1 MKPPMTIAEKSD
13 MAAKR
18 YGKMKAKD
26 IKPAPKATVKPILK
40 PKSKTI
46 GFTVTK
52 RF

>member
-26 IKPAPKATVKPILK
+26 IKPAPKAKVKPIVK
-40 PKSKTI
+40 RGKI
-46 GFTVTK
+46 GFNITQ